1 VYLTVTVFP
10 ASTFLSVNVA
20 VLTEAVT
27 VSLPTNPLRV
37 PIALVVAAVVLSYT
51 LLFAVGEPMVNA
63 FAVIE
68 AATVLLDESKA

>member
-1 VYLTVTVFP
+1 MYLTVIIFP
-10 ASTFLSVNVA
+10 FPTFLSLNVA

-27 VSLPTNPLRV
+27 VSIPTNPLRV

-51 LLFAVGEPMVNA
+51 LLFAVGEPIVNA

-68 AATVLLDESKA
+68 AATVLLDESRA